1 MIDKDKSN
9 TEELPSLIDLSTY
22 ETHTIHNTFN
32 MMNVHLQPCAKYIR
46 NLLGLTENLDLK

>member
-22 ETHTIHNTFN
+22 EIHTVHSTFN